1 MRRLIFFGGAGFL
14 LLFALSFAKPA
25 SAASST
31 MYTWTPSKLYKTA
44 SGAAYFRNVN
54 SGIAVT
60 VYSKSGKRYKVKA
73 GGRTGYIYADNLTR
87 SKVKKEDYF
96 GSKIYKQ
103 AAGGPY
109 VASVPAGKMMYIKME
124 ATKNGMYLA
133 HVIGTGYSGYV
144 DKTHFIKP
152 VVKYT
157 WMPSKLYTSATG
169 NSYKK
174 TIKDGQK
181 VSVFNG
187 SHGRY
192 QVKAGSSSGYIYAN
206 NLAGTLAKKTVY
218 VSSKLYTTSS
228 HTKYTAVIRPNKQV
242 YVKESTQNMSH
253 VCVVGTAQSGWIY
266 TSHFTKP
273 APAAGGTT
281 STPKATAGTSQT
293 GSSTA
298 GGTTAGTA
306 TGSTSGSAS
315 GITGS
320 AAATSGTTATTTTGN
335 TGSGSASATT
345 ATGKTGSSSASGTT
359 ATSNTG
365 SGSASGMTATS
376 NTGSGSASGTTATS
390 NTGSGSASA
399 TTATGNT
406 GSGSAS
412 GTAAT
417 GSTGAAA
424 ASATTAKGLDV
435 SHYQTLTQSSFNL
448 MKRQGYSFVIL
459 KATEGTGYTDSKF
472 YTYYK
477 YARNAGLSVHAYH
490 MIGNSTTDPAQ
501 HIAEAKHFYQV
512 LAQTKASTGYAF
524 TGYAFEDIEPTGTNS
539 ITTTWWANAA
549 PACAGYFLNEMQALG
564 QAKVGIYAGYFN
576 WNSYLEGHTD
586 TWPGNTKIWLAR
598 YNTTLGTNA
607 DVWQYTETGTI
618 DGITGHFDLDISY
631 DPDF

>member
-1 MRRLIFFGGAGFL
+1 LRRLIFFGGAGFL
-14 LLFALSFAKPA
+14 LLFVLSFAKPA

-44 SGAAYFRNVN
+44 SGAAYSGNVN
-54 SGIAVT
+54 SGTAVT
-60 VYSKSGKRYKVKA
+60 VYSKSGKRYKVKT
-73 GGRTGYIYADNLTR
+73 GGKTGYIYAYNLTS

-144 DKTHFIKP
+144 YKTHFIKP

-206 NLAGTLAKKTVY
+206 NLTGTLAKKTVY

-298 GGTTAGTA
+298 GGTTA
-306 TGSTSGSAS
+306 
-315 GITGS
+315 
-320 AAATSGTTATTTTGN
+320 TTTTGN
-335 TGSGSASATT
+335 TGSGSAS
-345 ATGKTGSSSASGTT
+345 G
-359 ATSNTG
+359 
-365 SGSASGMTATS
+365 
-376 NTGSGSASGTTATS
+376 
-390 NTGSGSASA
+390 

-490 MIGNSTTDPAQ
+490 MIGNSTTAPAQ

-576 WNSYLEGHTD
+576 WKSYLEGHTD

>member
-14 LLFALSFAKPA
+14 LLFALSFVKPA

-44 SGAAYFRNVN
+44 SGAAYSRNVN
-54 SGIAVT
+54 SGTAVT

-73 GGRTGYIYADNLTR
+73 GGKTGYIYADNLTR

-169 NSYKK
+169 NSYNK

-192 QVKAGSSSGYIYAN
+192 QVKAGNSSGYIYAN
-206 NLAGTLAKKTVY
+206 NLTGLLAKKTVY
-218 VSSKLYTTSS
+218 ASSKLYTSAS
-228 HTKYTAVIRPNKQV
+228 HTKYTAVIRPNQQV

-253 VCVVGTAQSGWIY
+253 ICVVGTTQSGWIY

-281 STPKATAGTSQT
+281 STTTGTSQT

-298 GGTTAGTA
+298 GGKTTGTA
-306 TGSTSGSAS
+306 TGSTSGS
-315 GITGS
+315 TGS
-320 AAATSGTTATTTTGN
+320 AAATSGTTT
-335 TGSGSASATT
+335 
-345 ATGKTGSSSASGTT
+345 
-359 ATSNTG
+359 
-365 SGSASGMTATS
+365 
-376 NTGSGSASGTTATS
+376 
-390 NTGSGSASA
+390 
-399 TTATGNT
+399 TGNT

-417 GSTGAAA
+417 GNTGSGSASGTTTTGSTGSAT
-424 ASATTAKGLDV
+424 ASATTTKGLDV
-435 SHYQTLTQSSFNL
+435 SHYQTLTQDSFNL
-448 MKRQGYSFVIL
+448 MKSQGYNFVIL
-459 KATEGTGYTDSKF
+459 KATEGSGYTDSKF

-490 MIGNSTTDPAQ
+490 MIGNSTTTSAQ

-512 LAQTKASTGYAF
+512 LAQTKAKTGYAF

-549 PACAGYFLNEMQALG
+549 PACAGYFLNEMQTLG
-564 QAKVGIYAGYFN
+564 QTKVGIYAGYFN
-576 WNSYLEGHTD
+576 WKSYLEGHTD
-586 TWPGNTKIWLAR
+586 SWPSNTKIWLAR
-598 YNTTLGTNA
+598 YNITLGTNA

>member
-1 MRRLIFFGGAGFL
+1 
-14 LLFALSFAKPA
+14 
-25 SAASST
+25 
-31 MYTWTPSKLYKTA
+31 
-44 SGAAYFRNVN
+44 
-54 SGIAVT
+54 
-60 VYSKSGKRYKVKA
+60 
-73 GGRTGYIYADNLTR
+73 
-87 SKVKKEDYF
+87 
-96 GSKIYKQ
+96 
-103 AAGGPY
+103 
-109 VASVPAGKMMYIKME
+109 ME

-206 NLAGTLAKKTVY
+206 NLTGTLAKKTVY

-228 HTKYTAVIRPNKQV
+228 HTKYTDVIRPNKQV

-315 GITGS
+315 SITGS

-345 ATGKTGSSSASGTT
+345 TTG
-359 ATSNTG
+359 
-365 SGSASGMTATS
+365 
-376 NTGSGSASGTTATS
+376 

>member
-1 MRRLIFFGGAGFL
+1 LIFFGGAGFL
-14 LLFALSFAKPA
+14 LLFVLSFAKPA

-44 SGAAYFRNVN
+44 SGAAYSGNVN
-54 SGIAVT
+54 SGTAVT
-60 VYSKSGKRYKVKA
+60 VYSKSGKRYKVKT
-73 GGRTGYIYADNLTR
+73 GGKTGYIYAYNLTS

-144 DKTHFIKP
+144 YKTHFIKP

-206 NLAGTLAKKTVY
+206 NLTGTLAKKTVY

-298 GGTTAGTA
+298 GGTTA
-306 TGSTSGSAS
+306 
-315 GITGS
+315 
-320 AAATSGTTATTTTGN
+320 TTTTGN
-335 TGSGSASATT
+335 TGSGSAS
-345 ATGKTGSSSASGTT
+345 G
-359 ATSNTG
+359 
-365 SGSASGMTATS
+365 
-376 NTGSGSASGTTATS
+376 
-390 NTGSGSASA
+390 

-490 MIGNSTTDPAQ
+490 MIGNSTTAPAQ

-576 WNSYLEGHTD
+576 WKSYLEGHTD

>member
-44 SGAAYFRNVN
+44 SGAAYSKNVN
-54 SGIAVT
+54 SGTAVT

-73 GGRTGYIYADNLTR
+73 GGKTGYIYANNLTR

-103 AAGGPY
+103 AAVGPY

-124 ATKNGMYLA
+124 ATKNGMYLV

-192 QVKAGSSSGYIYAN
+192 QVKAGNSSGYIYAN
-206 NLAGTLAKKTVY
+206 NLTGLLAKKTVY
-218 VSSKLYTTSS
+218 ASSKLYTSSS
-228 HTKYTAVIRPNKQV
+228 HTKYTAVIRPNQQV
-242 YVKESTQNMSH
+242 YVKESSQNMSH
-253 VCVVGTAQSGWIY
+253 ICVVGTAQSGWIY

-281 STPKATAGTSQT
+281 STTTGTSQT

-298 GGTTAGTA
+298 GGKTTGTA

-315 GITGS
+315 GTTGS
-320 AAATSGTTATTTTGN
+320 ATATSDTTTTGN
-335 TGSGSASATT
+335 TGSGSMSGPTT
-345 ATGKTGSSSASGTT
+345 AG
-359 ATSNTG
+359 
-365 SGSASGMTATS
+365 
-376 NTGSGSASGTTATS
+376 NTGSGSASGTTT
-390 NTGSGSASA
+390 
-399 TTATGNT
+399 TGNT
-406 GSGSAS
+406 GSGSTS
-412 GTAAT
+412 GPTTA
-417 GSTGAAA
+417 GSTGSAT
-424 ASATTAKGLDV
+424 ASATTTKGLDV
-435 SHYQTLTQSSFNL
+435 SHYQTLTQESFNL
-448 MKRQGYSFVIL
+448 MKSQGYNFVIL
-459 KATEGTGYTDSKF
+459 KATEGSGYTDSKF

-490 MIGNSTTDPAQ
+490 MIGNSTTTSAQ
-501 HIAEAKHFYQV
+501 HIAEAKYFYQV
-512 LAQTKASTGYAF
+512 LAQTKAKTGYAF

-549 PACAGYFLNEMQALG
+549 PACAGYFLNEMQTLG

-576 WNSYLEGHTD
+576 WKSYLEGHTD
-586 TWPGNTKIWLAR
+586 SWPGNTKIWLAR
-598 YNTTLGTNA
+598 YNITLGTNA

>member
-14 LLFALSFAKPA
+14 LLFALSFVKPA

-44 SGAAYFRNVN
+44 SGAAYSRNVN
-54 SGIAVT
+54 SGTAVT

-73 GGRTGYIYADNLTR
+73 GGKTGYIYADNLTR

-144 DKTHFIKP
+144 YKTHFIKP

-169 NSYKK
+169 NSYNK

-192 QVKAGSSSGYIYAN
+192 QVKAGNSSGYIYAN
-206 NLAGTLAKKTVY
+206 NLTGLLAKKTVY
-218 VSSKLYTTSS
+218 ASSKLYTSSS
-228 HTKYTAVIRPNKQV
+228 HTKYTAVIRPNQQV
-242 YVKESTQNMSH
+242 YVKESSQNMSH
-253 VCVVGTAQSGWIY
+253 ICVVGTAQSGWIY

-281 STPKATAGTSQT
+281 STTTGTSQT

-298 GGTTAGTA
+298 GGKTTGTA

-315 GITGS
+315 GTTGS
-320 AAATSGTTATTTTGN
+320 AAATSGTTTTGN
-335 TGSGSASATT
+335 TGSGSASGTT
-345 ATGKTGSSSASGTT
+345 ATG
-359 ATSNTG
+359 
-365 SGSASGMTATS
+365 
-376 NTGSGSASGTTATS
+376 NTGSGSASGTTT
-390 NTGSGSASA
+390 
-399 TTATGNT
+399 TGNT

-417 GSTGAAA
+417 GNTGSGSASGTTTTGSAGSA
-424 ASATTAKGLDV
+424 TASATTTKGLDV
-435 SHYQTLTQSSFNL
+435 SHYQTLTQDSFNL
-448 MKRQGYSFVIL
+448 MKSQGYNFVIL
-459 KATEGTGYTDSKF
+459 KATEGSGYTDSKF

-490 MIGNSTTDPAQ
+490 MIGNSTTTSAQ

-512 LAQTKASTGYAF
+512 LAQTKAKTGYAF

-549 PACAGYFLNEMQALG
+549 PACAGYFLNEMQTLG

-576 WNSYLEGHTD
+576 WKSYLEGHTD
-586 TWPGNTKIWLAR
+586 SWPSNTKIWLAR
-598 YNTTLGTNA
+598 YNITLGTNA

>member
-44 SGAAYFRNVN
+44 SGAAYSKNVN
-54 SGIAVT
+54 SGTAVT

-73 GGRTGYIYADNLTR
+73 GGKTGYIYANNLTR

-103 AAGGPY
+103 AAVGPY

-124 ATKNGMYLA
+124 ATKNGMYLV

-192 QVKAGSSSGYIYAN
+192 QVKAGNSSGYIYAN
-206 NLAGTLAKKTVY
+206 NLTGLLAKKTVY
-218 VSSKLYTTSS
+218 ASSKLYTSSS
-228 HTKYTAVIRPNKQV
+228 HTKYTAVIRPNQQV
-242 YVKESTQNMSH
+242 YVKESSQNMSH
-253 VCVVGTAQSGWIY
+253 ICVVGTAQSGWIY

-281 STPKATAGTSQT
+281 STTTGTSQT

-298 GGTTAGTA
+298 GGKTTGTA

-315 GITGS
+315 GTTGS
-320 AAATSGTTATTTTGN
+320 AAATSGTTTTGN
-335 TGSGSASATT
+335 TGSGSASGTT
-345 ATGKTGSSSASGTT
+345 ATG
-359 ATSNTG
+359 
-365 SGSASGMTATS
+365 
-376 NTGSGSASGTTATS
+376 NTGSGSASGTTT
-390 NTGSGSASA
+390 
-399 TTATGNT
+399 TGNT

-417 GSTGAAA
+417 GNTGSGSASGTTTTGSAGSAA
-424 ASATTAKGLDV
+424 ASATTTKGLDV
-435 SHYQTLTQSSFNL
+435 SHYQTLTQDSFNL
-448 MKRQGYSFVIL
+448 MKSQGYNFVIL
-459 KATEGTGYTDSKF
+459 KATEGSGYTDSKF

-490 MIGNSTTDPAQ
+490 MIGNSTTTSAQ

-512 LAQTKASTGYAF
+512 LAQTKAKTGYAF

-549 PACAGYFLNEMQALG
+549 PACAGYFLNEMQTLG

-576 WNSYLEGHTD
+576 WKSYLEGHTD
-586 TWPGNTKIWLAR
+586 SWPSNTKIWLAR
-598 YNTTLGTNA
+598 YNITLGTNA

>member
-1 MRRLIFFGGAGFL
+1 MRRLIFLGGAGFL
-14 LLFALSFAKPA
+14 LLFALSFVKPA

-44 SGAAYFRNVN
+44 SGAAYSRNVN
-54 SGIAVT
+54 SGTAVT

-73 GGRTGYIYADNLTR
+73 GGKTGYIYADNLTR

-169 NSYKK
+169 NSYNK

-192 QVKAGSSSGYIYAN
+192 QVKAGNSSGYIYAN
-206 NLAGTLAKKTVY
+206 NLTGLLAKKTVY
-218 VSSKLYTTSS
+218 ASSKLYTSAS
-228 HTKYTAVIRPNKQV
+228 HTKYTAVIRPNQQV

-253 VCVVGTAQSGWIY
+253 ICVVGTTQSGWIY

-281 STPKATAGTSQT
+281 STTTGTSQT

-298 GGTTAGTA
+298 GGKTTGTA
-306 TGSTSGSAS
+306 TGSTSGS
-315 GITGS
+315 TGS
-320 AAATSGTTATTTTGN
+320 AAATSGTTT
-335 TGSGSASATT
+335 
-345 ATGKTGSSSASGTT
+345 
-359 ATSNTG
+359 
-365 SGSASGMTATS
+365 
-376 NTGSGSASGTTATS
+376 
-390 NTGSGSASA
+390 
-399 TTATGNT
+399 TGNT

-417 GSTGAAA
+417 GNTGSGSASGTTTTGSTGSAT
-424 ASATTAKGLDV
+424 ASATTTKGLDV
-435 SHYQTLTQSSFNL
+435 SHYQTLTQESFNL
-448 MKRQGYSFVIL
+448 MKSQGYNFVIL
-459 KATEGTGYTDSKF
+459 KATEGSGYTDSKF

-490 MIGNSTTDPAQ
+490 MIGNSTTTSAQ
-501 HIAEAKHFYQV
+501 HIAEAKYFYQV
-512 LAQTKASTGYAF
+512 LAQTKAKTGYAF

-549 PACAGYFLNEMQALG
+549 PACAGYFLNEMQTLG

-576 WNSYLEGHTD
+576 WKSYLEGHTD
-586 TWPGNTKIWLAR
+586 SWPGNTKIWLAR
-598 YNTTLGTNA
+598 YNITLGTNA

>member
-44 SGAAYFRNVN
+44 SGAAYSKNVN
-54 SGIAVT
+54 SGTAVT

-73 GGRTGYIYADNLTR
+73 GGKTGYIYANNLTR

-103 AAGGPY
+103 AAVGPY

-124 ATKNGMYLA
+124 ATKNGMYLV

-192 QVKAGSSSGYIYAN
+192 QVKAGNSSGYIYAN
-206 NLAGTLAKKTVY
+206 NLTGLLAKKTVY
-218 VSSKLYTTSS
+218 ASSKLYTSSS
-228 HTKYTAVIRPNKQV
+228 HTKYTAVIRPNQQV
-242 YVKESTQNMSH
+242 YVKESSQNMSH
-253 VCVVGTAQSGWIY
+253 ICVVGTAQSGWIY

-281 STPKATAGTSQT
+281 STTTGTSQT

-298 GGTTAGTA
+298 GGKTTGTA

-315 GITGS
+315 GTTGS
-320 AAATSGTTATTTTGN
+320 ATATSDTTTTGN
-335 TGSGSASATT
+335 TGSGSMSGPTT
-345 ATGKTGSSSASGTT
+345 AG
-359 ATSNTG
+359 
-365 SGSASGMTATS
+365 
-376 NTGSGSASGTTATS
+376 NTGSGSASGTTT
-390 NTGSGSASA
+390 
-399 TTATGNT
+399 TGNT
-406 GSGSAS
+406 GSGSTS
-412 GTAAT
+412 GTTTA
-417 GSTGAAA
+417 GSTGSAT
-424 ASATTAKGLDV
+424 ASATTTKGLDV
-435 SHYQTLTQSSFNL
+435 SHYQTLTQESFNL
-448 MKRQGYSFVIL
+448 MKSQGYNFVIL
-459 KATEGTGYTDSKF
+459 KATEGSGYTDSKF

-490 MIGNSTTDPAQ
+490 MIGNSTTTSAQ
-501 HIAEAKHFYQV
+501 HIAEAKYFYQV
-512 LAQTKASTGYAF
+512 LAQTKAKTGYAF

-549 PACAGYFLNEMQALG
+549 PACAGYFLNEMQTLG

-576 WNSYLEGHTD
+576 WKSYLEGHTD
-586 TWPGNTKIWLAR
+586 SWPGNTKIWLAR
-598 YNTTLGTNA
+598 YNITLGTNA

>member
-1 MRRLIFFGGAGFL
+1 MRRLIFLGGAGFL
-14 LLFALSFAKPA
+14 LLFALSFVKPA

-44 SGAAYFRNVN
+44 SGAAYSRNVN
-54 SGIAVT
+54 SGTAVT

-73 GGRTGYIYADNLTR
+73 GGKTGYIYADNLTR

-169 NSYKK
+169 NSYNK

-192 QVKAGSSSGYIYAN
+192 QVKAGNSSGYIYAN
-206 NLAGTLAKKTVY
+206 NLTGLLAKKTVY
-218 VSSKLYTTSS
+218 ASSKLYTSAS
-228 HTKYTAVIRPNKQV
+228 HTKYTAVIRPNQQV

-253 VCVVGTAQSGWIY
+253 ICVVGTTQSGWIY

-281 STPKATAGTSQT
+281 STTTGTSQT

-298 GGTTAGTA
+298 GGKTTGTA
-306 TGSTSGSAS
+306 TGSTSGS
-315 GITGS
+315 TGS
-320 AAATSGTTATTTTGN
+320 AAATSGTTT
-335 TGSGSASATT
+335 
-345 ATGKTGSSSASGTT
+345 
-359 ATSNTG
+359 
-365 SGSASGMTATS
+365 
-376 NTGSGSASGTTATS
+376 
-390 NTGSGSASA
+390 
-399 TTATGNT
+399 TGNT

-417 GSTGAAA
+417 GNTGSGSASGTTTTGSTGSAT
-424 ASATTAKGLDV
+424 ASATTTKGLDV
-435 SHYQTLTQSSFNL
+435 SHYQTLTQDSFNL
-448 MKRQGYSFVIL
+448 MKSQGYNFVIL
-459 KATEGTGYTDSKF
+459 KATEGSGYTDSKF

-490 MIGNSTTDPAQ
+490 MIGNSTTTSAQ

-512 LAQTKASTGYAF
+512 LAQTKAKTGYAF

-549 PACAGYFLNEMQALG
+549 PACAGYFLNEMQTLG
-564 QAKVGIYAGYFN
+564 QTKVGIYAGYFN
-576 WNSYLEGHTD
+576 WKSYLEGHTD
-586 TWPGNTKIWLAR
+586 SWPSNTKIWLAR
-598 YNTTLGTNA
+598 YNITLGTNA

>member
-14 LLFALSFAKPA
+14 LLFVLSFAKPA

-44 SGAAYFRNVN
+44 SGAAYSGNVN
-54 SGIAVT
+54 SGTAVT
-60 VYSKSGKRYKVKA
+60 VYSKSGKRYKVKT
-73 GGRTGYIYADNLTR
+73 GGKTGYIYAYNLTS

-144 DKTHFIKP
+144 YKTHFIKP

-206 NLAGTLAKKTVY
+206 NLTGTLAKKTVY

-298 GGTTAGTA
+298 GGTTA
-306 TGSTSGSAS
+306 
-315 GITGS
+315 
-320 AAATSGTTATTTTGN
+320 TTTTGN
-335 TGSGSASATT
+335 TGSGSAS
-345 ATGKTGSSSASGTT
+345 GTT
-359 ATSNTG
+359 TTGNTG
-365 SGSASGMTATS
+365 SGSASG
-376 NTGSGSASGTTATS
+376 
-390 NTGSGSASA
+390 

-490 MIGNSTTDPAQ
+490 MIGNSTTAPAQ

-576 WNSYLEGHTD
+576 WKSYLEGHTD

>member
-14 LLFALSFAKPA
+14 FLFVLSFAKPA

-44 SGAAYFRNVN
+44 SGAAYSGNVN
-54 SGIAVT
+54 SGTAVT
-60 VYSKSGKRYKVKA
+60 VYSKSGKRYKVKT
-73 GGRTGYIYADNLTR
+73 GGKTGYIYAYNLTS

-206 NLAGTLAKKTVY
+206 NLTGTLAKKTVY

-345 ATGKTGSSSASGTT
+345 ATG
-359 ATSNTG
+359 
-365 SGSASGMTATS
+365 
-376 NTGSGSASGTTATS
+376 
-390 NTGSGSASA
+390 
-399 TTATGNT
+399 NT

-490 MIGNSTTDPAQ
+490 MIGNSTTAPAQ

-524 TGYAFEDIEPTGTNS
+524 TGYVFEDIEPTGTNS
-539 ITTTWWANAA
+539 MTTTWWANAA

-576 WNSYLEGHTD
+576 WKSYLEGHTD

>member
-14 LLFALSFAKPA
+14 LLFALSFVKPA

-44 SGAAYFRNVN
+44 SGVAYSRNVN
-54 SGIAVT
+54 SGTAVT

-73 GGRTGYIYADNLTR
+73 GGKTGYIYADNLTR

-144 DKTHFIKP
+144 YKTHFIKP

-169 NSYKK
+169 NSYNK

-192 QVKAGSSSGYIYAN
+192 QVKAGNSSGYIYAN
-206 NLAGTLAKKTVY
+206 NLTGLLAKKTVY
-218 VSSKLYTTSS
+218 ASSKLYTSSS
-228 HTKYTAVIRPNKQV
+228 HTKYTAVIRPNQQV
-242 YVKESTQNMSH
+242 YVKESSQNMSH
-253 VCVVGTAQSGWIY
+253 ICVVGTAQSGWIY

-281 STPKATAGTSQT
+281 STTTGTSQT

-298 GGTTAGTA
+298 GGKTTGTA

-315 GITGS
+315 GTTGS
-320 AAATSGTTATTTTGN
+320 AAATSGTTTTGN
-335 TGSGSASATT
+335 TGSGSASGTT
-345 ATGKTGSSSASGTT
+345 ATG
-359 ATSNTG
+359 
-365 SGSASGMTATS
+365 
-376 NTGSGSASGTTATS
+376 NTGSGSASGTTT
-390 NTGSGSASA
+390 
-399 TTATGNT
+399 TGNT

-417 GSTGAAA
+417 GNTGSGSASGTTTTGSTGSAT
-424 ASATTAKGLDV
+424 ASATTTKGLDV
-435 SHYQTLTQSSFNL
+435 SHYQTLTQDSFNL
-448 MKRQGYSFVIL
+448 MKSQGYNFVIL
-459 KATEGTGYTDSKF
+459 KATEGSGYTDSKF

-490 MIGNSTTDPAQ
+490 MIGNSTTTSAQ

-512 LAQTKASTGYAF
+512 LAQTKAKTGYAF

-549 PACAGYFLNEMQALG
+549 PACAGYFLNEMQTLG
-564 QAKVGIYAGYFN
+564 QTKVGIYAGYFN
-576 WNSYLEGHTD
+576 WKSYLEGHTD
-586 TWPGNTKIWLAR
+586 SWPSNTKIWLAR
-598 YNTTLGTNA
+598 YNITLGTNA

>member
-14 LLFALSFAKPA
+14 LLFVLSFAKPA

-44 SGAAYFRNVN
+44 SGAAYSGNVN
-54 SGIAVT
+54 SGTAVT
-60 VYSKSGKRYKVKA
+60 VYSKSGKRYKVKT
-73 GGRTGYIYADNLTR
+73 GGKTGYIYAYNLTS

-144 DKTHFIKP
+144 YKTHFIKP

-206 NLAGTLAKKTVY
+206 NLTGTLAKKTVY

-298 GGTTAGTA
+298 GGTTA
-306 TGSTSGSAS
+306 
-315 GITGS
+315 
-320 AAATSGTTATTTTGN
+320 TTTTGN
-335 TGSGSASATT
+335 TGSGSAS
-345 ATGKTGSSSASGTT
+345 G
-359 ATSNTG
+359 
-365 SGSASGMTATS
+365 
-376 NTGSGSASGTTATS
+376 
-390 NTGSGSASA
+390 

-490 MIGNSTTDPAQ
+490 MIGNSTTAPAQ

-576 WNSYLEGHTD
+576 WKSYLEGHTD

>member
-14 LLFALSFAKPA
+14 LLFVLSFAKPA

-44 SGAAYFRNVN
+44 SGAAYSGNMN
-54 SGIAVT
+54 SGTAVT
-60 VYSKSGKRYKVKA
+60 VYSKSGKRYKVKT
-73 GGRTGYIYADNLTR
+73 GGKTGYIYAYNLTS

-320 AAATSGTTATTTTGN
+320 AAATSGTTATTATGN
-335 TGSGSASATT
+335 TGSGSAS
-345 ATGKTGSSSASGTT
+345 GT
-359 ATSNTG
+359 
-365 SGSASGMTATS
+365 TATS

-399 TTATGNT
+399 T
-406 GSGSAS
+406 
-412 GTAAT
+412 
-417 GSTGAAA
+417 
-424 ASATTAKGLDV
+424 
-435 SHYQTLTQSSFNL
+435 
-448 MKRQGYSFVIL
+448 
-459 KATEGTGYTDSKF
+459 
-472 YTYYK
+472 
-477 YARNAGLSVHAYH
+477 
-490 MIGNSTTDPAQ
+490 
-501 HIAEAKHFYQV
+501 
-512 LAQTKASTGYAF
+512 
-524 TGYAFEDIEPTGTNS
+524 
-539 ITTTWWANAA
+539 
-549 PACAGYFLNEMQALG
+549 
-564 QAKVGIYAGYFN
+564 
-576 WNSYLEGHTD
+576 
-586 TWPGNTKIWLAR
+586 
-598 YNTTLGTNA
+598 
-607 DVWQYTETGTI
+607 
-618 DGITGHFDLDISY
+618 
-631 DPDF
+631 

>member
-1 MRRLIFFGGAGFL
+1 MRRLIFLGGAGFL
-14 LLFALSFAKPA
+14 LLFALSFVKPA

-44 SGAAYFRNVN
+44 SGAAYSRNVN
-54 SGIAVT
+54 SGTAVT

-73 GGRTGYIYADNLTR
+73 GGKTGYIYADNLTR

-169 NSYKK
+169 NSYNK

-192 QVKAGSSSGYIYAN
+192 QVKAGNSSGYIYAN
-206 NLAGTLAKKTVY
+206 NLTGLLAKKTVY
-218 VSSKLYTTSS
+218 ASSKLYTSAS
-228 HTKYTAVIRPNKQV
+228 HTKYTAVIRPNQQV
-242 YVKESTQNMSH
+242 YVKESSQNMSH
-253 VCVVGTAQSGWIY
+253 ICVVGMAQSGWIY

-281 STPKATAGTSQT
+281 STTTGTSQT

-298 GGTTAGTA
+298 GGKTTGTA

-315 GITGS
+315 GTTGS
-320 AAATSGTTATTTTGN
+320 AAATSGTTT
-335 TGSGSASATT
+335 
-345 ATGKTGSSSASGTT
+345 
-359 ATSNTG
+359 
-365 SGSASGMTATS
+365 
-376 NTGSGSASGTTATS
+376 
-390 NTGSGSASA
+390 
-399 TTATGNT
+399 TGNT

-417 GSTGAAA
+417 GNTGSGSASGTTTTGSAGSAA
-424 ASATTAKGLDV
+424 ASATTTKGLDV
-435 SHYQTLTQSSFNL
+435 SHYQTLTQDSFNL
-448 MKRQGYSFVIL
+448 MKSQGYNFIIL
-459 KATEGTGYTDSKF
+459 KATEGSGYTDSKF

-490 MIGNSTTDPAQ
+490 MIGNSTTTSAQ

-512 LAQTKASTGYAF
+512 LAQAKAKTGYAF

-549 PACAGYFLNEMQALG
+549 PACAGYFLNEMQTLG

-576 WNSYLEGHTD
+576 WKSYLEGHTD
-586 TWPGNTKIWLAR
+586 SWPSNTKIWLAR
-598 YNTTLGTNA
+598 YNITLGTNA

>member
-1 MRRLIFFGGAGFL
+1 MRRLIFLGGAGFL
-14 LLFALSFAKPA
+14 LLFALSFVKPA

-44 SGAAYFRNVN
+44 SGAAYSRNVN
-54 SGIAVT
+54 SGTAVT

-73 GGRTGYIYADNLTR
+73 GGKTGYIYADNLTR

-169 NSYKK
+169 NSYNK

-192 QVKAGSSSGYIYAN
+192 QVKAGNSSGYIYAN
-206 NLAGTLAKKTVY
+206 NLTGLLAKKTVY
-218 VSSKLYTTSS
+218 ASSKLYTSAS
-228 HTKYTAVIRPNKQV
+228 HTKYTAVIRPNQQV

-253 VCVVGTAQSGWIY
+253 ICVVGTTQSGWIY

-281 STPKATAGTSQT
+281 STTTGTSQT

-298 GGTTAGTA
+298 GGKTTGTA
-306 TGSTSGSAS
+306 TGSTSGS
-315 GITGS
+315 TGS
-320 AAATSGTTATTTTGN
+320 AAATSGTTT
-335 TGSGSASATT
+335 
-345 ATGKTGSSSASGTT
+345 
-359 ATSNTG
+359 
-365 SGSASGMTATS
+365 
-376 NTGSGSASGTTATS
+376 
-390 NTGSGSASA
+390 
-399 TTATGNT
+399 TGNT

-417 GSTGAAA
+417 GNTGSGSASGTTTTGSTGSAT
-424 ASATTAKGLDV
+424 ASATTTKGLDV
-435 SHYQTLTQSSFNL
+435 SHYQTLTQDSFNL
-448 MKRQGYSFVIL
+448 MKSQGYNFVIL
-459 KATEGTGYTDSKF
+459 KATEGSGYTDSKF

-490 MIGNSTTDPAQ
+490 MIGNSTTTSAQ

-512 LAQTKASTGYAF
+512 LAQTKAKTGYAF

-549 PACAGYFLNEMQALG
+549 PACAGYFLNEMQTLG

-576 WNSYLEGHTD
+576 WKSYLEGHTD
-586 TWPGNTKIWLAR
+586 SWPGNTKIWLAR
-598 YNTTLGTNA
+598 YNITLGTNA

>member
-1 MRRLIFFGGAGFL
+1 
-14 LLFALSFAKPA
+14 
-25 SAASST
+25 
-31 MYTWTPSKLYKTA
+31 A
-44 SGAAYFRNVN
+44 SG
-54 SGIAVT
+54 
-60 VYSKSGKRYKVKA
+60 
-73 GGRTGYIYADNLTR
+73 
-87 SKVKKEDYF
+87 
-96 GSKIYKQ
+96 
-103 AAGGPY
+103 
-109 VASVPAGKMMYIKME
+109 
-124 ATKNGMYLA
+124 
-133 HVIGTGYSGYV
+133 
-144 DKTHFIKP
+144 
-152 VVKYT
+152 
-157 WMPSKLYTSATG
+157 
-169 NSYKK
+169 
-174 TIKDGQK
+174 
-181 VSVFNG
+181 
-187 SHGRY
+187 
-192 QVKAGSSSGYIYAN
+192 
-206 NLAGTLAKKTVY
+206 
-218 VSSKLYTTSS
+218 
-228 HTKYTAVIRPNKQV
+228 
-242 YVKESTQNMSH
+242 
-253 VCVVGTAQSGWIY
+253 
-266 TSHFTKP
+266 
-273 APAAGGTT
+273 
-281 STPKATAGTSQT
+281 
-293 GSSTA
+293 
-298 GGTTAGTA
+298 
-306 TGSTSGSAS
+306 
-315 GITGS
+315 
-320 AAATSGTTATTTTGN
+320 
-335 TGSGSASATT
+335 
-345 ATGKTGSSSASGTT
+345 
-359 ATSNTG
+359 
-365 SGSASGMTATS
+365 
-376 NTGSGSASGTTATS
+376 
-390 NTGSGSASA
+390 

-539 ITTTWWANAA
+539 MTTTWWANAA

-564 QAKVGIYAGYFN
+564 QAKVGIYTGYFN
-576 WNSYLEGHTD
+576 WKSYLEGHTD

>member
-1 MRRLIFFGGAGFL
+1 LRRLIFFGGAGFL

-44 SGAAYFRNVN
+44 SGAAYSKNVN
-54 SGIAVT
+54 SGTAVT

-73 GGRTGYIYADNLTR
+73 GGKTGYIYANNLTR

-103 AAGGPY
+103 AAVGPY

-124 ATKNGMYLA
+124 ATKNGMYLV

-192 QVKAGSSSGYIYAN
+192 QVKAGNSSGYIYAN
-206 NLAGTLAKKTVY
+206 NLTGLLAKKTVY
-218 VSSKLYTTSS
+218 ASSKLYTSSS
-228 HTKYTAVIRPNKQV
+228 HTKYTAVIRPNQQV
-242 YVKESTQNMSH
+242 YVKESSQNMSH
-253 VCVVGTAQSGWIY
+253 ICVVGTAQSGWIY

-281 STPKATAGTSQT
+281 STTTGTSQT

-298 GGTTAGTA
+298 GGKTTGTA

-315 GITGS
+315 GTTGS
-320 AAATSGTTATTTTGN
+320 AAATSGTTTTGN
-335 TGSGSASATT
+335 TGSGSASGTT
-345 ATGKTGSSSASGTT
+345 ATG
-359 ATSNTG
+359 
-365 SGSASGMTATS
+365 
-376 NTGSGSASGTTATS
+376 NTGSGSASGTTT
-390 NTGSGSASA
+390 
-399 TTATGNT
+399 TGNT

-417 GSTGAAA
+417 GNTGSGSASGTTTTGSAGSAA
-424 ASATTAKGLDV
+424 ASATTTKGLDV
-435 SHYQTLTQSSFNL
+435 SHYQTLTQDSFNL
-448 MKRQGYSFVIL
+448 MKSQGYNFVIL
-459 KATEGTGYTDSKF
+459 KATEGSGYTDSKF

-490 MIGNSTTDPAQ
+490 MIGNSTTTSAQ

-512 LAQTKASTGYAF
+512 LAQTKAKTGYAF

-549 PACAGYFLNEMQALG
+549 PACAGYFLNEMQTLG

-576 WNSYLEGHTD
+576 WKSYLEGHTD
-586 TWPGNTKIWLAR
+586 SWPSNTKIWLAR
-598 YNTTLGTNA
+598 YNITLGTNA

>member
-1 MRRLIFFGGAGFL
+1 MRRLIFLGGAGFL
-14 LLFALSFAKPA
+14 LLFALSFVKPA

-44 SGAAYFRNVN
+44 SGAAYSRNVN
-54 SGIAVT
+54 SGTAVT

-73 GGRTGYIYADNLTR
+73 GGKTGYIYADNLTR

-169 NSYKK
+169 NSYNK

-192 QVKAGSSSGYIYAN
+192 QVKAGNSSGYIYAN
-206 NLAGTLAKKTVY
+206 NLTGLLAKKTVY
-218 VSSKLYTTSS
+218 ASSKLYTSAS
-228 HTKYTAVIRPNKQV
+228 HTKYTAVIRPNQQV

-253 VCVVGTAQSGWIY
+253 ICVVGTTQSGWIY

-281 STPKATAGTSQT
+281 STTTGTSQT

-298 GGTTAGTA
+298 GGKTTGTA
-306 TGSTSGSAS
+306 TGSTSGS
-315 GITGS
+315 TGS
-320 AAATSGTTATTTTGN
+320 AAATSGTTT
-335 TGSGSASATT
+335 
-345 ATGKTGSSSASGTT
+345 
-359 ATSNTG
+359 
-365 SGSASGMTATS
+365 
-376 NTGSGSASGTTATS
+376 
-390 NTGSGSASA
+390 
-399 TTATGNT
+399 TGNT

-417 GSTGAAA
+417 GNTGSGSASGTTATGNTGSGSASGTTATGNTGSGSASGTTTTGSTGSAT
-424 ASATTAKGLDV
+424 ASATTTKGLDV
-435 SHYQTLTQSSFNL
+435 SHYQTLTQDSFNL
-448 MKRQGYSFVIL
+448 MKSQGYNFVIL
-459 KATEGTGYTDSKF
+459 KATEGSGYTDSKF

-490 MIGNSTTDPAQ
+490 MIGNSTTTSAQ

-512 LAQTKASTGYAF
+512 LAQTKAKTGYAF

-549 PACAGYFLNEMQALG
+549 PACAGYFLNEMQTLG
-564 QAKVGIYAGYFN
+564 QTKVGIYAGYFN
-576 WNSYLEGHTD
+576 WKSYLEGHTD
-586 TWPGNTKIWLAR
+586 SWPSNTKIWLAR
-598 YNTTLGTNA
+598 YNITLGTNA

>member
-1 MRRLIFFGGAGFL
+1 MRRLIFLGGAGFL
-14 LLFALSFAKPA
+14 LLFALSFVKPA

-44 SGAAYFRNVN
+44 SGAAYSRNVN
-54 SGIAVT
+54 SGTAVT

-73 GGRTGYIYADNLTR
+73 GGKTGYIYADNLTR

-192 QVKAGSSSGYIYAN
+192 QVKAGNSSGYIYAN
-206 NLAGTLAKKTVY
+206 NLTGLLAKKTVY
-218 VSSKLYTTSS
+218 ASSKLYTSSS
-228 HTKYTAVIRPNKQV
+228 HTKYTAVIRPNQQV
-242 YVKESTQNMSH
+242 YVKESSQNMSH
-253 VCVVGTAQSGWIY
+253 ICVVGTAQSGWIY

-281 STPKATAGTSQT
+281 STTTGTSQT

-298 GGTTAGTA
+298 GGKTTGTA

-315 GITGS
+315 GTTGS
-320 AAATSGTTATTTTGN
+320 ATATSDTTTTGN
-335 TGSGSASATT
+335 TGSGSMSGPTT
-345 ATGKTGSSSASGTT
+345 AG
-359 ATSNTG
+359 
-365 SGSASGMTATS
+365 
-376 NTGSGSASGTTATS
+376 NTGSGSASGTTT
-390 NTGSGSASA
+390 
-399 TTATGNT
+399 TGNT
-406 GSGSAS
+406 GSGSTS
-412 GTAAT
+412 GTTTA
-417 GSTGAAA
+417 GSTGSAT
-424 ASATTAKGLDV
+424 ASATTTKGLDV
-435 SHYQTLTQSSFNL
+435 SHYQTLTQESFNL
-448 MKRQGYSFVIL
+448 MKSQGYNFVIL
-459 KATEGTGYTDSKF
+459 KATEGSGYTDSKF

-490 MIGNSTTDPAQ
+490 MIGNSTTTSAQ
-501 HIAEAKHFYQV
+501 HIAEAKYFYQV
-512 LAQTKASTGYAF
+512 LAQTKAKTGYAF

-549 PACAGYFLNEMQALG
+549 PACAGYFLNEMQTLG

-576 WNSYLEGHTD
+576 WKSYLEGHTD
-586 TWPGNTKIWLAR
+586 SWPGNTKIWLAR
-598 YNTTLGTNA
+598 YNITLGTNA

>member
-14 LLFALSFAKPA
+14 LLFVLSFAKPA

-44 SGAAYFRNVN
+44 SGAAYSGNVN
-54 SGIAVT
+54 SGTAVT
-60 VYSKSGKRYKVKA
+60 VYSKSGKRYKVKT
-73 GGRTGYIYADNLTR
+73 GGKTGYIYAYNLTS

-144 DKTHFIKP
+144 YKTHFIKP

-206 NLAGTLAKKTVY
+206 NLTGTLAKKTVY

-298 GGTTAGTA
+298 GGTTA
-306 TGSTSGSAS
+306 
-315 GITGS
+315 
-320 AAATSGTTATTTTGN
+320 TTTTGN
-335 TGSGSASATT
+335 TGSGSAS
-345 ATGKTGSSSASGTT
+345 GTT
-359 ATSNTG
+359 TTGNTG
-365 SGSASGMTATS
+365 SGSASG
-376 NTGSGSASGTTATS
+376 
-390 NTGSGSASA
+390 

-490 MIGNSTTDPAQ
+490 MIGNSTTAPAQ

-539 ITTTWWANAA
+539 MTTTWWANAA

-576 WNSYLEGHTD
+576 WKSYLEGHTD

>member
-14 LLFALSFAKPA
+14 LLFVLSFAKPA

-44 SGAAYFRNVN
+44 SGAAYSGNVN
-54 SGIAVT
+54 SGTAVT
-60 VYSKSGKRYKVKA
+60 VYSKSGKRYKVKT
-73 GGRTGYIYADNLTR
+73 GGKTGYIYAYNLTS

-144 DKTHFIKP
+144 YKTHFIKP

-206 NLAGTLAKKTVY
+206 NLTGTLAKKTVY

-298 GGTTAGTA
+298 GGTTA
-306 TGSTSGSAS
+306 
-315 GITGS
+315 
-320 AAATSGTTATTTTGN
+320 TTT
-335 TGSGSASATT
+335 
-345 ATGKTGSSSASGTT
+345 
-359 ATSNTG
+359 
-365 SGSASGMTATS
+365 
-376 NTGSGSASGTTATS
+376 
-390 NTGSGSASA
+390 
-399 TTATGNT
+399 TGNT

-490 MIGNSTTDPAQ
+490 MIGNSTTAPAQ

-576 WNSYLEGHTD
+576 WKSYLEGHTD

>member
-14 LLFALSFAKPA
+14 LLFALSFVKPA

-44 SGAAYFRNVN
+44 SGAAYSRNVN
-54 SGIAVT
+54 SGTAVT

-73 GGRTGYIYADNLTR
+73 GGKTGYIYADNLTR

-157 WMPSKLYTSATG
+157 WMPSKLYTSAIG
-169 NSYKK
+169 NSYNK

-192 QVKAGSSSGYIYAN
+192 QVKAGNSSGYIYAN
-206 NLAGTLAKKTVY
+206 NLTGLLAKKTVY
-218 VSSKLYTTSS
+218 ASSKLYTSAS
-228 HTKYTAVIRPNKQV
+228 HTKYTAVIRPNQQV

-253 VCVVGTAQSGWIY
+253 ICVVGTTQSGWIY

-281 STPKATAGTSQT
+281 STTTGTSQT

-298 GGTTAGTA
+298 GGKTTGTA
-306 TGSTSGSAS
+306 TGSTSGS
-315 GITGS
+315 TGS
-320 AAATSGTTATTTTGN
+320 AAATSGTTTTGN
-335 TGSGSASATT
+335 TGSGSAS
-345 ATGKTGSSSASGTT
+345 GTT
-359 ATSNTG
+359 TTGNTG
-365 SGSASGMTATS
+365 SGST
-376 NTGSGSASGTTATS
+376 SGTTT
-390 NTGSGSASA
+390 
-399 TTATGNT
+399 TGNT

-417 GSTGAAA
+417 GNTGSGSASGTTATGNTGSGSASGTTATGNTGSGSASGTTTTGSTGSAT
-424 ASATTAKGLDV
+424 ASATTTKGLDV
-435 SHYQTLTQSSFNL
+435 SHYQTLTQDSFNL
-448 MKRQGYSFVIL
+448 MKSQGYNFVIL
-459 KATEGTGYTDSKF
+459 KATEGSGYTDSKF

-490 MIGNSTTDPAQ
+490 MIGNSTTTSAQ

-512 LAQTKASTGYAF
+512 LAQTKAKTGYAF

-549 PACAGYFLNEMQALG
+549 PACAGYFLNEMQTLG
-564 QAKVGIYAGYFN
+564 QTKVGIYAGYFN
-576 WNSYLEGHTD
+576 WKSYLEGHTD
-586 TWPGNTKIWLAR
+586 SWPSNTKIWLAR
-598 YNTTLGTNA
+598 YNITLGTNA